1 MKQIYIFLVCLFASI
16 GMNAQEVK
24 LELEWV
30 NSLEDAEKCYDDIKS
45 FWYKDVVMQEDVR
58 NSIFA
63 FYSLGRRLGM
73 FNMDMGQ
80 KYNTWSEVKV
90 KNEDEVSYFNIL
102 LDRIAFSY
110 TCLQK
115 LLVPMGESV
124 KFICWSNFETEF
136 HLQRGIVN
144 FLYVGN
150 TACIE
155 YRTKGITFSVLNNFD
170 EHFAYDITVYNKKRI
185 YNKKSKK
192 YYYKTYEKRI
202 TVMPKSYYFI
212 SSSIS
217 IEKFYFSPTSYTITN
232 KYYVGKSY

>member
-16 GMNAQEVK
+16 SMNAQEVK
-24 LELEWV
+24 LEWV

-45 FWYKDVVMQEDVR
+45 FWYKDVVKQEDVR

-73 FNMDMGQ
+73 YNMDMGQ

-90 KNEDEVSYFNIL
+90 KNEDEVFNFNIL

-136 HLQRGIVN
+136 HLQRDIVK

-155 YRTKGITFSVLNNFD
+155 YKTKGITFSVLDNFD

-185 YNKKSKK
+185 YNNN
-192 YYYKTYEKRI
+192 TLLI
-202 TVMPKSYYFI
+202 LM
-212 SSSIS
+212 
-217 IEKFYFSPTSYTITN
+217 
-232 KYYVGKSY
+232 